1 VIELVS
7 ESRCIKC
14 DACIRVCP
22 TNVFEHGEDRLPVIE
37 RQADCQTC
45 FMCEAW
51 CPTDALFVAPQ
62 TTPVGRNSIYRNEA
76 ELIERGL
83 LGSYRREIGWG
94 KGRREEPEKEGI
106 RAMMVQP
113 LGVDNRRA
121 AEAEQ
126 PQYDIGF
133 SVAYNDE
140 GEEADEP
147 LRATGSPQESQG
159 RAA

>member
-14 DACIRVCP
+14 DVCIRICP
-22 TNVFEHGEDRLPVIE
+22 TNVFEHGEDRVPVIK

-62 TTPVGRNSIYRNEA
+62 TTPVAANSIYRDEA
-76 ELIERGL
+76 ELARRGL

-94 KGRREEPEKEGI
+94 KGLRERPELDTRQTLSI
-106 RAMMVQP
+106 TP
-113 LGVDNRRA
+113 LGVENRRVA
-121 AEAEQ
+121 APDAA
-126 PQYDIGF
+126 QYNVGF
-133 SVAYNDE
+133 NVAYTDE

-147 LRATGSPQESQG
+147 RAGADPQESNEE
-159 RAA
+159 AA